1 MASITLCMLNS
12 QYIHAAPA
20 PWCLKKGIETYAA
33 LPHSIQIVEG
43 TVNEAPEAVFR
54 RLTAQRTDAY
64 GFCCYIWNM
73 IRVQE
78 LIPALRQL
86 CPGAKIFLG
95 GPEAAHRAEE
105 LLNAHVADGV
115 FCGEGEVP
123 LAMLMDRLD
132 EAQIPDDI
140 PGLWTLR
147 DGQVR
152 NNGFY
157 YSRELPPPDDDAYI
171 AALHGRIAYVETSR
185 GCPFSCAF
193 CLSGRQEPL
202 RFRPVA
208 ESVERL
214 VKLANSGTRTVK
226 LVDRTFN
233 CNPKRTYEIIDRL
246 IDLRGK
252 AFPEN
257 VCFHFEVGADLFDE
271 KTLQRLSEA
280 PVGLFQL
287 EAGIQSFHP
296 ETLAAVSRKTDT
308 THLYDILRRLIAM
321 GNMHIH
327 VDLIAGLPHE
337 DEACFAASFDR
348 AYSLQPHMLQF
359 GFLKLLHGSRLRAQ
373 REVFGFVAQETPPY
387 QIQRT
392 NWLTPAEL
400 ESMKATEDALDR
412 IYNCG
417 RFRRTAAYAMQ
428 ASGLGAYA
436 FYKAV
441 GASMNYAPDI
451 DLDHYTAKLFDALK
465 RLPGV
470 EETAL
475 RDEMVKDRLATVR
488 GGKLPAVLRVTDER
502 FGSLTRAARVDTGIP
517 AAHYGAAL
525 LYHGGVRV
533 LAADYRYKDPVTG
546 QYRLTEQHVSQ

>member
-20 PWCLKKGIETYAA
+20 PWCLKKGIETYSKQS
-33 LPHSIQIVEG
+33 HTVQIVEG
-43 TVNEAPEAVFR
+43 TVNEAPGAVLR
-54 RLTAQRTDAY
+54 RLTAQPSEAY
-64 GFCCYIWNM
+64 GFCCYIWN
-73 IRVQE
+73 ITRILE
-78 LIPALRQL
+78 LIPVLKAKY
-86 CPGAKIFLG
+86 PGIKILLG
-95 GPEAAHRAEE
+95 GPEAAHRAAE
-105 LLNAHVADGV
+105 LLNNYAVDGV
-115 FCGEGEVP
+115 FCGEGEMP

-132 EAQIPDDI
+132 EARIPDDI
-140 PGLWTLR
+140 PGLWT
-147 DGQVR
+147 VR
-152 NNGFY
+152 NGQIKENGFY
-157 YSRELPPPDDDAYI
+157 YSRELPPHPDDDAYI
-171 AALHGRIAYVETSR
+171 AALRGRIAYVETSR

-208 ESVERL
+208 ESVARL

-233 CNPKRTYEIIDRL
+233 CNPKRTYDIIDRL
-246 IDLRGK
+246 IALRGV

-271 KTLQRLSEA
+271 RTLNRLSES

-296 ETLAAVSRKTDT
+296 ETLASVSRKTDT
-308 THLYDILRRLIAM
+308 TRLYDILRRLIQM

-327 VDLIAGLPHE
+327 VDLIAGLPYE
-337 DEACFAASFDR
+337 DEAQFGVSFDR

-373 REVFGFVAQETPPY
+373 QEEFDFSAQDTPPY

-392 NWLTPAEL
+392 RWLTPVEL

-412 IYNCG
+412 MYNCG

-441 GASMNYAPDI
+441 GASMCYAPDI
-451 DLDHYTAKLFDALK
+451 DLDGYTAVLFDALK
-465 RLPGV
+465 NLPGV
-470 EETAL
+470 DAMAL

-488 GGKLPAVLRVTDER
+488 GGKLPAVLRVADER
-502 FGSLTRAARVDTGIP
+502 FGPLTRAGREELNIP
-517 AAHYGAAL
+517 AAYYGAAL
-525 LYHGGVRV
+525 LYHGGVRL

-546 QYRLTEQHVSQ
+546 QYRLVEKNI

>member
-20 PWCLKKGIETYAA
+20 PWCLKKGIETYSKQ
-33 LPHSIQIVEG
+33 PHTVQIVEG
-43 TVNEAPEAVFR
+43 TVNEVPAAVLQ
-54 RLTAQRTDAY
+54 RLTAQPAEAY
-64 GFCCYIWNM
+64 GFCCYIWN
-73 IRVQE
+73 ITRVLE
-78 LIPALRQL
+78 LIPALKAD

-95 GPEAAHRAEE
+95 GPEAAHRAAE
-105 LLNAHVADGV
+105 LLKTNSVDGV
-115 FCGEGEVP
+115 FCGEGERP
-123 LAMLMDRLD
+123 LAMLMDQLG

-140 PGLWTLR
+140 PGLWTIR
-147 DGQVR
+147 NGQIKD
-152 NNGFY
+152 NGFY
-157 YSRELPPPDDDAYI
+157 YSRELPPPPDDDAYC
-171 AALHGRIAYVETSR
+171 AALHGRIAYIETSR

-202 RFRPVA
+202 RFRPVE
-208 ESVERL
+208 ESVARL
-214 VKLANSGTRTVK
+214 VKLANSGTQTVK

-233 CNPKRTYEIIDRL
+233 CNPKRTYEMIDRL
-246 IDLRGK
+246 IAMHGV

-271 KTLQRLSEA
+271 RTLNRLSEA

-296 ETLAAVSRKTDT
+296 ETLASVSRKTDT
-308 THLYDILRRLIAM
+308 TRLYDILHRLIQM
-321 GNMHIH
+321 GNMHVH
-327 VDLIAGLPHE
+327 VDLIAGLPYE
-337 DEACFAASFDR
+337 DEVQFGASFDR

-359 GFLKLLHGSRLRAQ
+359 GFLKLLHGSRLRTQQA
-373 REVFGFVAQETPPY
+373 EFGFAAQETPPY

-392 NWLTPAEL
+392 RWLTPAEL

-436 FYKAV
+436 FYKTV
-441 GASMNYAPDI
+441 GAMMQYAPDI
-451 DLDHYTAKLFDALK
+451 DLDGYTAMLFDVLK
-465 RLPGV
+465 NLPGV
-470 EETAL
+470 DATAL

-488 GGKLPAVLRVTDER
+488 GGKLPAALRVADEH
-502 FGSLTRAARVDTGIP
+502 FGPLTRTGRKKLQIP
-517 AAHYGAAL
+517 AAYFGGAL
-525 LYHGGVRV
+525 LYHGGLRLLV
-533 LAADYRYKDPVTG
+533 ADYRHKDPVTG
-546 QYRLTEQHVSQ
+546 QYRLTEQNI